1 MKKEEFDIANIIDNI
16 TNSIYEETDKRKE
29 DYGKQYFMIRIG
41 FKADKKI
48 RKVKVCS
55 AKLFNELGNELKMKT
70 NVNDFCWLWI
80 EHLGK
85 IQTIKYECD
94 ECELLDG
101 AKLLLEIRIRNIWHS
116 KKYTI
121 SYVLNE
127 EKWKV
132 ENKKYE

>member
-1 MKKEEFDIANIIDNI
+1 MKKEEFDIADIIDNI
-16 TNSIYEETDKRKE
+16 TNTIYEETDNRKE
-29 DYGKQYFMIRIG
+29 DYGKQYFMIRIE

-70 NVNDFCWLWI
+70 NVKDFCWLWV

-94 ECELLDG
+94 ECELLNG
-101 AKLLLEIRIRNIWHS
+101 AKLLLEISTKCWLCPEKH
-116 KKYTI
+116 TI
-121 SYVLNE
+121 SYVLDKKQWKE
-127 EKWKV
+127 E
-132 ENKKYE
+132 ERC